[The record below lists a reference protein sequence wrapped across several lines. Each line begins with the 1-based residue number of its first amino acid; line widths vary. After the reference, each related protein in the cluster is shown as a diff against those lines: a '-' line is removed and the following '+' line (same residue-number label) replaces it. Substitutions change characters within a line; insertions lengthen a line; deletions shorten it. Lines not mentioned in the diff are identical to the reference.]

1 MKKFT
6 VLLQIKCI
14 IQENNLVVQ
23 IYKTLYQ
30 IWFPLTLHW
39 HVKAKTQYKN
49 SHLLHLHY
57 LFLQWTAFEETSEVN
72 SIGIQGFIQLLF
84 K

>member
-14 IQENNLVVQ
+14 IQENNLVIQ

-30 IWFPLTLHW
+30 IWFTLTLH
-39 HVKAKTQYKN
+39 
-49 SHLLHLHY
+49 
-57 LFLQWTAFEETSEVN
+57 
-72 SIGIQGFIQLLF
+72 
-84 K
+84 